1 MADRAFHL
9 WRKYPTEPYRRWAC
23 TVRQEDTEDGFRVI
37 DYDDHVADIHFLH
50 TMQDTLRAHHPVR
63 DSVEHDGVL
72 VETRDYAGPDHPEH
86 FETAIR
92 LVPNAVLRG
101 TGRPV

>member
-9 WRKYPTEPYRRWAC
+9 WRKYPTAPFRRWAC
-23 TVRQEDTEDGFRVI
+23 TVQKTDTEDGFRVA
-37 DYDDHVADIHFLH
+37 DYDPNVADIHFLH
-50 TMQDTLRAHHPVR
+50 RMQGTLAAHHPIRGGREV
-63 DSVEHDGVL
+63 DGVID
-72 VETRDYAGPDHPEH
+72 ETISYEGPDHPDH

-101 TGRPV
+101 AGRPA